1 MTELE
6 RDLGRRWFD
15 LVWNQGRREAIA
27 DLLAS
32 DGVIHDGDTDT
43 VGPDGLYPFFDRIH
57 GTLSE
62 LQVKVHDSF
71 AEGDKICVRWSCSGK
86 HTGGGLGIAPTGVTI
101 HITGITIVR
110 VAGGKLAEGWQNWD
124 MLGMMQQIQNIQ
136 PPGTY
141 IGAS

>member
-27 DLLAS
+27 ELLAPNA
-32 DGVIHDGDTDT
+32 VIHDGHTDT
-43 VGPDGLYPFFDRIH
+43 AGPDGFYPFFDRIR

-62 LQVKVHDSF
+62 LHVNVHDSF

-86 HTGGGLGIAPTGVTI
+86 HTGGGLGIPPTGVTI
-101 HITGITIVR
+101 HVTGITIVR

-136 PPGTY
+136 PYGTY
-141 IGAS
+141 IGAP